1 MQTGNPQK
9 AARLHVKIKYM
20 KYFLPRF
27 QDIFF
32 LSIFFGALLLGPQM
46 LSIDSDL
53 GRHLTIG
60 NYILD
65 QQKIPTSDIF
75 SYTKNGESRPP
86 YEWLTQVL
94 FAVANRMLGLD
105 GVVLLTAMIIASAF
119 TMVYVEAIRRSGWP
133 LAAIFLSIVATS
145 AGSIHW
151 LPRPHIFTFLLLA
164 IWIERLERLSQGDK
178 IPLWHFPL
186 IMLLWANMHGGFIF
200 GILAWI
206 AYFAGWT
213 VDHWFNK
220 SSGTD
225 GAGKKLTQIGLLSLI
240 ASCIT
245 PDGWGNWQAV
255 MGNSSVYILSQ
266 TIETMPPD
274 FREPGI
280 YPFLIFLVLTGLVLI
295 INKFRFPASQLFL
308 LAGFA
313 ILSFLM
319 ARNIP
324 LFVISATPVLAAS
337 AQKTLRSIPIWA
349 GIETNLNSIEHSL
362 KGYVYPIAGVLT
374 VSLLFSTHYAQTQ
387 TSFNKFDERV
397 FPVLAANSLQEH
409 PRPGNMFNEFNW
421 GGYLLYR
428 LWPSQRV
435 FMDSQT
441 DFYGEALTREYEKVI
456 TTSDGWQGVLEKYD
470 IKWVMVS
477 SDSPLVDKLSEA
489 GWHKSFDDATTV
501 ILENR

>member
-1 MQTGNPQK
+1 MQTDSLLK
-9 AARLHVKIKYM
+9 AVRLHVKIKFM

-27 QDIFF
+27 QHIFF
-32 LSIFFGALLLGPQM
+32 LSVFFGGILLGHQM

-60 NYILD
+60 NYILEHH
-65 QQKIPTSDIF
+65 KVPTVDIF
-75 SYTKNGESRPP
+75 SHTKNDVSRPP

-94 FAVANRMLGLD
+94 FAAANRILGLD
-105 GVVLLTAMIIASAF
+105 GVVLLTALVIAIAF
-119 TMVYVEAIRRSGWP
+119 TLVYIEATRRSGWP
-133 LAAIFLSIVATS
+133 LTAIFLSVLATF

-164 IWIERLERLSQGDK
+164 IWLERLERLWQGENVS
-178 IPLWHFPL
+178 LWHFPL

-206 AYFAGWT
+206 AYFSGWI
-213 VDHWFNK
+213 VDHWFRK
-220 SSGTD
+220 DAVTD
-225 GAGKKLTQIGLLSLI
+225 GAGKKFILIGALSLI

-280 YPFLIFLVLTGLVLI
+280 YPFLIFLLMTGLVLVK
-295 INKFRFPASQLFL
+295 NKFHLPTSQLFL

-313 ILSFLM
+313 ALSFLM

-324 LFVISATPVLAAS
+324 LFVLSATPILAAS
-337 AQKTLRSIPIWA
+337 SQKALRSIPIWA
-349 GIETNLNSIEHSL
+349 GIETNLNAIERSL
-362 KGYVYPIAGVLT
+362 KGYVYPIAGILI
-374 VSLLFSTHYAQTQ
+374 VSLLFLRHYAQTQ
-387 TSFNKFDERV
+387 STFNRFDERV
-397 FPVLAANSLQEH
+397 FPVMAANWLREH
-409 PRPGNMFNEFNW
+409 PQSGNMFNEFNW

-441 DFYGEALTREYEKVI
+441 DFYGEGLTREYEKVI
-456 TTSDGWQGVLEKYD
+456 TASKGWQDVLEKYN
-470 IKWVMVS
+470 IKWVIIS
-477 SDSPLVDKLSEA
+477 SHSPLIDKLSEA
-489 GWHKSFDDATTV
+489 GWRKSYSDTTAI
-501 ILENR
+501 ILEK